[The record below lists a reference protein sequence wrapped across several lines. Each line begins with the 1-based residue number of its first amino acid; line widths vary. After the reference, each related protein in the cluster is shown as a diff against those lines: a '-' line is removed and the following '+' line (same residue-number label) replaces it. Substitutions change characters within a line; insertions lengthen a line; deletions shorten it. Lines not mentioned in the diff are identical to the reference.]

1 MSDKIIKATAKDGQ
15 VRIIAADTT
24 NLVRKGTNM
33 QKCSPTAS
41 AALGRMLTA
50 AALMGSTLKG
60 EQESLT
66 LKINGGGIAQGVSVS
81 AYDINK
87 VKGYIGNPNIDL
99 PLREEDHKLNV
110 GGAIGK
116 DGNLVIIRDM
126 GLKEPYIGQVPIYT
140 GEIGDDI
147 AYYYTVSEQTPSAVV
162 LGVLVGRDSEVSHAG
177 GIIIQM
183 LPDAD
188 PLLADLI
195 TYRLE
200 DMKSLTGMLSQG
212 KSIEDVLYFLFDD
225 LELDIK
231 EISVPEYKCDCSRE
245 RVERALM
252 SIGVKELEEIQK
264 DNKVEELTCHF
275 CDKVYEFTPEDIA
288 ELIERIK

>member
-1 MSDKIIKATAKDGQ
+1 MSDRIIKATAKDGQ
-15 VRIIAADTT
+15 VRIIGADTT
-24 NLVRKGTNM
+24 ELVRKGTNM

-66 LKINGGGIAQGVSVS
+66 LKINGGGVAQGVVAA
-81 AYDINK
+81 AYDLNK
-87 VKGYIGNPNIDL
+87 VKGYIGNPHIDM

-110 GGAIGK
+110 GAAVGK
-116 DGNLVIIRDM
+116 NGNLVIIRDM

-147 AYYYTVSEQTPSAVV
+147 AYYYTTSEQTPSAVA
-162 LGVLVGRDSEVSHAG
+162 LGVLVGVDSEVSHAG
-177 GIIIQM
+177 GLIIQM

-188 PLLADLI
+188 PLLADII

-200 DMKSLTGMLSQG
+200 DMKSITGMLSQG
-212 KSIEDVLYFLFDD
+212 KTIEDIINFLFDD
-225 LELDIK
+225 MDLDIK
-231 EISVPEYKCDCSRE
+231 ETTVPMYQCDCSRE

-252 SIGVKELEEIQK
+252 SIGIKDLEEIHK

-275 CDKVYEFTPEDIA
+275 CDNIYEFTPEDIRG
-288 ELIERIK
+288 LIDRVK